1 MDDELRPDNGP
12 YADELAA
19 CELLIHEIEEAEKE
33 FRAACPIAAR
43 MHLYVMLTKAS
54 ALMRGEAV

>member
-1 MDDELRPDNGP
+1 MTDELRPVDGA
-12 YADELAA
+12 YAHELAE
-19 CELLIHEIEEAEKE
+19 CESLIHEIEEAEKQ

-43 MHLYVMLTKAS
+43 MDLYVVLTQAS